1 MYAVIVNK
9 DGLQNKP
16 PILCRQ
22 QLGATFGVQPYTMK
36 KNIKLFTL
44 ILCFAA
50 GATAGCR
57 KQQALGDKDVFLPGR
72 HMSEHQ
78 VADIAFR
85 ELTPNLGFRCEFTN
99 GVWDILEVQKG
110 VYGIASVVTNADGKI
125 FVTSTNA
132 SRVVLRVRD
141 VDGKV
146 EQVKT
151 P

>member
-1 MYAVIVNK
+1 
-9 DGLQNKP
+9 
-16 PILCRQ
+16 
-22 QLGATFGVQPYTMK
+22 MK
-36 KNIKLFTL
+36 KHIKLFTL

-50 GATAGCR
+50 GAATGCK
-57 KQQALGDKDVFLPGR
+57 KQQSVGDKDVVMPGR

-85 ELTPNLGFRCEFTN
+85 ALPQSSGYRCEFKN
-99 GVWDILEVQKG
+99 GVWEILEVQQGIWG
-110 VYGIASVVTNADGKI
+110 VSSRTTNADGKI

-132 SRVVLRVRD
+132 TRVVLRVRD
-141 VDGKV
+141 ADGKV